1 MVKRTQFYQ
10 EIPENRKLIIQMLLS
25 VISVC
30 IEKEHFSVALKLLNY
45 ADRLKKPEIDFFEN
59 AVIRYYRGYYLFK
72 MGNSDGLA
80 TIEKC
85 TEIMM
90 FLDCYNV
97 AQQMQDTIAKLKS
110 N

>member
-45 ADRLKKPEIDFFEN
+45 ADRLKKPEIDFLKTLSLDIIE
-59 AVIRYYRGYYLFK
+59 VIIYLK
-72 MGNSDGLA
+72 W
-80 TIEKC
+80 
-85 TEIMM
+85 EIQT
-90 FLDCYNV
+90 V
-97 AQQMQDTIAKLKS
+97 
-110 N
+110 